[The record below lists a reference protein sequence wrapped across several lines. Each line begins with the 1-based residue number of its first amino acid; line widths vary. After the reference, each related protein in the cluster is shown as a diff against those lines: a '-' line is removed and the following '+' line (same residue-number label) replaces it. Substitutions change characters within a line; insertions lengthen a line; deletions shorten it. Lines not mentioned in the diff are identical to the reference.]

1 MLGHMKEFLWIL
13 SNQIDLVRISL
24 DNLLEENF
32 FLPSIDPLSP
42 IIIRIITTQTVL
54 RLFFSIKIYEK
65 RSGIFYPVAYTS
77 VNFSEFSA
85 AKSIKKKMQIHIAC
99 QELFSNPKIILK
111 IPILKFYILK

>member
-13 SNQIDLVRISL
+13 SNQIDLVCISL

-42 IIIRIITTQTVL
+42 IIIRIVTTQTVL
-54 RLFFSIKIYEK
+54 RLFFSMKIYEK

-85 AKSIKKKMQIHIAC
+85 AKSIKKIQIHIAC
-99 QELFSNPKIILK
+99 QELFSNPKIILQ